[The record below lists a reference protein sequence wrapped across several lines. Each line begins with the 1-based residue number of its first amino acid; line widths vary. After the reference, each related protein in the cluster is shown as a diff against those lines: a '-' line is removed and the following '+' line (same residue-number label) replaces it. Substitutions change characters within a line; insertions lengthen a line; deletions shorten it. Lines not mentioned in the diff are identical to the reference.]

1 MQGTASNN
9 APDYRIITPHFMIG
23 AVVILLAVILL
34 FFNPDSLTSHFFNA
48 HLLALTHLVS
58 LGWITMIIFGALYQ
72 LIPVILETRL
82 FSETMAIISLLL
94 LITGTILITSSF
106 WYFNFGFPLLAGGSI
121 ILFSVILFVANLLGT
136 SLQSEKK
143 TIEKKFI
150 VTSSIWLLLTCMAGL
165 TLAFNFTFPFLSQ
178 SHLDL
183 LKIHAHAGLVGWFIQ
198 LIIGVGSKLLPMFM
212 VAHGMKITPLKIAY
226 PAINSGLIIALIS
239 EFFVFQAGVITGIIL
254 TLIGI
259 LSFLF
264 FLADAYRLRVRKN
277 LDPGMKQ
284 SAIAFF
290 ALLIPIVL
298 IVLIFAK
305 QKLHTNFITIYG
317 FILITG
323 FITSLILGQTYK
335 TLPFIIWLK
344 EYRGKMGK
352 SKIPLPKDLYTD
364 ASVLWQ
370 TWLFTGGFIIVATGV
385 MLLQNL
391 LIQAGAGFMISGLII
406 YNFNIF
412 KIIFHKSKN

>member
-1 MQGTASNN
+1 
-9 APDYRIITPHFMIG
+9 
-23 AVVILLAVILL
+23 
-34 FFNPDSLTSHFFNA
+34 
-48 HLLALTHLVS
+48 
-58 LGWITMIIFGALYQ
+58 
-72 LIPVILETRL
+72 
-82 FSETMAIISLLL
+82 
-94 LITGTILITSSF
+94 
-106 WYFNFGFPLLAGGSI
+106 
-121 ILFSVILFVANLLGT
+121 
-136 SLQSEKK
+136 
-143 TIEKKFI
+143 
-150 VTSSIWLLLTCMAGL
+150 MAGL

-212 VAHGMKITPLKIAY
+212 VAHGMKITSLKIAY

-298 IVLIFAK
+298 ILLIFAK